1 MANEQYKILITIDGD
16 DNVSAKLDKAKNSV
30 KDLSDE
36 ADKGKKSA
44 KSFGES
50 WASFKDHAA
59 NFVGAAA
66 LVTGAI
72 YKINELGAQANA
84 AERTFNQVSGGV
96 DMATA
101 SLARMREMTG
111 GVIDDMALMK
121 GASSLLVTG
130 IADTN
135 QKAEELVNLGAR
147 LSAVMGV
154 DATEGIAN
162 LNSALLNNSFLRLD
176 TLGISASR
184 VRERVNEL
192 KDAGLDMSEAFS
204 QAVIEIGTQTL
215 TDLGDAANVAE
226 TAVARLTT
234 SFNNLAQNVAQG
246 INADLEKAA
255 TTLEQII
262 FLANVSMGN
271 ETGNAQIDAEIAK
284 TEELTNRINE
294 LIAARED
301 ARSASGV
308 PVGSFLIGDIS
319 NQQFMDY
326 AAQNPELMNAQ
337 GSFGAPSSNI
347 ASGSFFL
354 NAFSGNTEDLEEAR
368 TILEELVG
376 FELDDAPVEQ
386 LRMIA
391 READIAFSSIADAQ
405 SEMNEATEE
414 TTLTLI
420 NNAHAM
426 EYQSRAA
433 SWFGQTL
440 DVISKDAAKA
450 EQATAWM
457 RSGATGFTVDK
468 GVKADS
474 GSSWARSGASGF
486 TADKDAKGTSSAWDM
501 GGMSVQSDTLER
513 YNALQDEAA
522 NGLTRMGNNADL
534 LNGIFAQ
541 GRQITDDLVY
551 FSPTQ
556 LGLIEDRAAGL
567 TAEYERLLAIQE
579 TNPELVTEEEV
590 ARAKEIAD
598 SAESMAQDALTM
610 ADAWANA
617 SLGQIA
623 GQGDGGRENE
633 FNQMVLANIEDP
645 ELRAQMEA
653 QLNLNSGVETANSRV
668 LDYGADLVATIGEE
682 DGSAAGARAAET
694 LVTAFEEGVKLGLEG
709 EALQDYIENEL
720 GYALAPESTGTGTGG
735 QVTVQEGEGYIA
747 LAQRTGY
754 TREELEAANG
764 GQMLLAGQVI
774 NLPDGSSLIAVGE
787 SATPEDIA
795 TGILGNAQTL
805 INGGVD
811 NGINP
816 NSVTTPNA
824 SFSYYDPMTG
834 QVTEDTTQASQPL
847 VPPEQGEI
855 VSLMAEDMLTIETSI
870 TAIAAT
876 DTSVALDPMV
886 EDVGL
891 VSTGISEMQ
900 AGLETL
906 ASADYSIQMP
916 IQFVFDTATAE
927 TLARNPTIIETVRLI
942 LPQVGVTSE

>member
-1 MANEQYKILITIDGD
+1 
-16 DNVSAKLDKAKNSV
+16 
-30 KDLSDE
+30 
-36 ADKGKKSA
+36 
-44 KSFGES
+44 
-50 WASFKDHAA
+50 
-59 NFVGAAA
+59 
-66 LVTGAI
+66 
-72 YKINELGAQANA
+72 
-84 AERTFNQVSGGV
+84 
-96 DMATA
+96 
-101 SLARMREMTG
+101 
-111 GVIDDMALMK
+111 
-121 GASSLLVTG
+121 
-130 IADTN
+130 
-135 QKAEELVNLGAR
+135 
-147 LSAVMGV
+147 
-154 DATEGIAN
+154 
-162 LNSALLNNSFLRLD
+162 
-176 TLGISASR
+176 
-184 VRERVNEL
+184 
-192 KDAGLDMSEAFS
+192 MSEAFS

-234 SFNNLAQNVAQG
+234 SLNNWAQDRAQEFNAQ
-246 INADLEKAA
+246 LEKAA

-262 FLANVSMGN
+262 ILGQIATGN
-271 ETGNAQIDAEIAK
+271 ETGNAAIDAQIAK
-284 TEELTNRINE
+284 TEELTARTNE
-294 LIAARED
+294 LVTARE
-301 ARSASGV
+301 AALRGQGV
-308 PVGSFLIGDIS
+308 LVGDGLIGDIS
-319 NQQFMDY
+319 NESFVNY
-326 AAQNPELMNAQ
+326 AQDHPELMNAQ

-347 ASGSFFL
+347 SSGSFFTD
-354 NAFSGNTEDLEEAR
+354 AFSGDSSDIAEAR
-368 TILEELVG
+368 AILEELVG
-376 FELDDAPVEQ
+376 FDLSNVPIEN
-386 LRMIA
+386 LRNLA
-391 READIAFSSIADAQ
+391 LEADIAFSSIAEVQGEISDA
-405 SEMNEATEE
+405 S
-414 TTLTLI
+414 
-420 NNAHAM
+420 
-426 EYQSRAA
+426 
-433 SWFGQTL
+433 
-440 DVISKDAAKA
+440 DAAMQSMDRQARSVDIVANIFSQANA
-450 EQATAWM
+450 EIDRAVKNAEKMEVATAWT

-468 GVKADS
+468 N
-474 GSSWARSGASGF
+474 
-486 TADKDAKGTSSAWDM
+486 AKGTSSAWDM

-513 YNALQDEAA
+513 YTALQDEAA

-720 GYALAPESTGTGTGG
+720 GYALAPESTGTGTGTGG

-805 INGGVD
+805 INGTGD
-811 NGINP
+811 NGISST
-816 NSVTTPNA
+816 SVTTPNA

-855 VSLMAEDMLTIETSI
+855 VSLMAEDMMTIETSI
-870 TAIAAT
+870 TTIAST
-876 DTSVALDPMV
+876 DTSAALDPMV
-886 EDVGL
+886 EDVSL
-891 VSTGISEMQ
+891 VNTGISEMQ

>member
-96 DMATA
+96 DAATA

-226 TAVARLTT
+226 TAIARLTT

-262 FLANVSMGN
+262 ILGQIA
-271 ETGNAQIDAEIAK
+271 TGNDTGIASIDAQIAK
-284 TEELTNRINE
+284 TEELTARTNE
-294 LIAARED
+294 LIAARENAMSD
-301 ARSASGV
+301 SGV

-326 AAQNPELMNAQ
+326 AAQNPELMNAG

-347 ASGSFFL
+347 ASGSFFTD
-354 NAFSGNTEDLEEAR
+354 AFSGDSADIAEAR
-368 TILEELVG
+368 AILEELVG
-376 FELDDAPVEQ
+376 FELSDVPADQ
-386 LRMIA
+386 LRMLAI
-391 READIAFSSIADAQ
+391 EADIAFSSIDAAQ
-405 SEMNEATEE
+405 TEMNEATEE
-414 TTLTLI
+414 TTRSFERQAQAVSIAAGILS
-420 NNAHAM
+420 NASDAID
-426 EYQSRAA
+426 QSA
-433 SWFGQTL
+433 
-440 DVISKDAAKA
+440 KNMAKA
-450 EQATAWM
+450 EDASAWL

-468 GVKADS
+468 
-474 GSSWARSGASGF
+474 
-486 TADKDAKGTSSAWDM
+486 DAKGASSGGWSM
-501 GGMSVQSDTLER
+501 GGIDVQSDTLER
-513 YNALQDEAA
+513 YTALQDEAA

-556 LGLIEDRAAGL
+556 LGLIEDRAEGL
-567 TAEYERLLAIQE
+567 TSEYERLLAIQE

-694 LVTAFEEGVKLGLEG
+694 LVSAFEEGVKLGLEG

-855 VSLMAEDMLTIETSI
+855 VSLMAEDMMTIETSI
-870 TAIAAT
+870 TTIAST
-876 DTSVALDPMV
+876 DTSAALDPMI